1 MAEKRGFEPP
11 KPVIPVRLLS
21 RKVLSA
27 TQPLLHFRTFF
38 IINIKFYK
46 SIKKIKFFVIDFYAY
61 LQYKKSTNH
70 IHKIF
75 LQK

>member
-27 TQPLLHFRTFF
+27 TQPLLHLCMVF

-46 SIKKIKFFVIDFYAY
+46 SIKKLNFLLLIFMYFYNIK
-61 LQYKKSTNH
+61 NP
-70 IHKIF
+70 
-75 LQK
+75 

>member
-46 SIKKIKFFVIDFYAY
+46 SIKKLNFLLLIFMHFYSIKNPQITVIKHFY
-61 LQYKKSTNH
+61 KN
-70 IHKIF
+70 
-75 LQK
+75 